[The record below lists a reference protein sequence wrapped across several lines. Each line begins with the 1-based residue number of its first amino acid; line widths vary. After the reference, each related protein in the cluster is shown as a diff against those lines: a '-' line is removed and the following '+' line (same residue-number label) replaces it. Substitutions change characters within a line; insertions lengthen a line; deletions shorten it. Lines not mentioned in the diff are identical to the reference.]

1 MKTVFNMRLF
11 NSLIVKLCGS
21 QEEFI
26 LEHRLFNL
34 MLFLTILMAIW
45 GAGYDILLDLPFY
58 TVYPLLAATVVGM
71 VIYWFSRFRG
81 IYTEAMIY
89 PMVLMATAIG
99 TVFFFL
105 NSGSAGPMILLV
117 LSVYHIFIVL
127 ANGKHQYF
135 ILGLLLLGG
144 SILYFL
150 ELKFPGWVVPYPN
163 ASARFWDTVITF
175 WFSAMFMASATM
187 LFKRNYNHERK
198 MLALRNQELNELNAT
213 IREQK
218 AMLELKTDH
227 LESALNEL
235 QEKNQTIKTLMKE
248 LNHRVGNNLQLIYS
262 LLNLQESEIL
272 DPVARQ
278 FISQAKNRI
287 IAISLLHQKLY
298 HTDHT
303 PYIDLPAY
311 LRELCGYLVQDVVP
325 SVSLQYAFQPPTF
338 QSDLKVSIHI
348 GLIVNE
354 LITNSLKH
362 AWPLHQSDRAINLMV
377 TLHESNRFTLR
388 LTDNGAGFDPIAIQ
402 LKDTRF
408 GLRFIQSVLTQYSGS
423 MSVKND
429 QGSCVELDMT
439 FPEIPEVVSYA

>member
-1 MKTVFNMRLF
+1 V
-11 NSLIVKLCGS
+11 
-21 QEEFI
+21 
-26 LEHRLFNL
+26 
-34 MLFLTILMAIW
+34 
-45 GAGYDILLDLPFY
+45 LLNLPFY
-58 TVYPLLAATVVGM
+58 TVYPLVAAAVVGM
-71 VIYWFSRFRG
+71 IIYWFSRVRG
-81 IYTEAMIY
+81 IYTEVMIY
-89 PMVLMATAIG
+89 PMVLTTSAIG

-105 NSGSAGPMILLV
+105 NSGSSGPMILLII
-117 LSVYHIFIVL
+117 SVYHIFIVL
-127 ANGKHQYF
+127 TNGKHQYIIF
-135 ILGLLLLGG
+135 GFLLLGG
-144 SILYFL
+144 TILYYL
-150 ELKFPGWVVPYPN
+150 ELKFPGWVIPYPSN
-163 ASARFWDTVITF
+163 SARFWDTVITF

-218 AMLELKTDH
+218 SMLELKTDH

-235 QEKNQTIKTLMKE
+235 QEKNQTIQTLMKE

-262 LLNLQESEIL
+262 LLNLQESEIS

-303 PYIDLPAY
+303 PYIDLPSY
-311 LRELCGYLVQDVVP
+311 IRELCGYLLQDVVP
-325 SVSLQYAFQPPTF
+325 SVSIHYTFHPPAF
-338 QSDLKVSIHI
+338 QSDLKVSIHV

-362 AWPLHQSDRAINLMV
+362 AWSSHITGRHINLAINLI
-377 TLHESNRFTLR
+377 ENSRFSLR

-429 QGSCVELDMT
+429 KGSCVELEMT